1 MEYEIKELISESQIA
16 SRVKELGDEIRE
28 HYRGTDELVIVGLLR
43 GAFVFLADLARE
55 INRPSQIDFMT
66 TSSYGGGMESTR
78 NVRIVKDLE
87 DDIRERDVLLI
98 DDIVD
103 TGHTL
108 HKVSEVLFS
117 RNPRSLSICALLD
130 KPARR
135 EREVNVDWVGFS
147 IPDTF
152 VIGYGIDYAGAHREL
167 PYIGEVVTSAD
178 E

>member
-1 MEYEIKELISESQIA
+1 MEYEIKELISQSQIA
-16 SRVKELGDEIRE
+16 SRVKALGDEIRE
-28 HYRGTDELVIVGLLR
+28 RYKETDELVIVGLLR

-55 INRPSQIDFMT
+55 MNRPSQIDFMT
-66 TSSYGGGMESTR
+66 TSSYGSGMESAR

-87 DDIRERDVLLI
+87 DDIHQRDVLLV

-108 HKVSEVLFS
+108 QKVSEVLNS
-117 RNPRSLSICALLD
+117 RNPRSLSICVLLD
-130 KPARR
+130 KPSRR
-135 EREVNVDWVGFS
+135 ERVVNIDWVGFS

-167 PYIGEVVTSAD
+167 PYIGEVVKTTD
-178 E
+178 